1 MRSPARFVIWA
12 VWMDALAVV
21 PTPEA
26 TLLAQAFDK
35 EIRHAHEEFLAM
47 VVQFNIGEELLCLR
61 REFERIVARK
71 VYGSRLLEDLDGA
84 RENLGV
90 CGAGLQDLHQLV
102 AVAAVGEGVDGD
114 QGALA
119 LGDV

>member
-1 MRSPARFVIWA
+1 MRSPARFAIWA
-12 VWMDALAVV
+12 VWMDALAAV

-47 VVQFNIGEELLCLR
+47 VVQFNIGKELLCLR

-71 VYGSRLLEDLDGA
+71 VDGARLLEDLDGA
-84 RENLGV
+84 RENLLV
-90 CGAGLQDLHQLV
+90 CGAGLQDPHQLV

>member
-1 MRSPARFVIWA
+1 
-12 VWMDALAVV
+12 
-21 PTPEA
+21 
-26 TLLAQAFDK
+26 
-35 EIRHAHEEFLAM
+35 M
-47 VVQFNIGEELLCLR
+47 VVQFNGGEGSHASR

-84 RENLGV
+84 GRALGLWR
-90 CGAGLQDLHQLV
+90 GLQICTSSSW
-102 AVAAVGEGVDGD
+102 VAAVGEGVDGD